1 MPDSRT
7 TAHISTHLK
16 IANKCST
23 QSETLDPQ
31 YEDFMLEKFSL
42 DGKIVLITGGGTG
55 LGLAMVRAL
64 ARAGANLCI
73 AGRRP
78 GPIEDAVKE
87 VEGLGGEALAV
98 PTDVTDSAQVGRLV
112 STTLDHFGRL
122 DVLINNAG
130 AVQENVR
137 KPLWDI
143 TDDDWNRIMD
153 VNLTGAFYCARAV
166 SQAMVD
172 QGKGKI
178 INVASGF
185 GMRAG
190 RDIYMYCCSKGG
202 MIQLTKVLSFNLARY
217 GITANSIVPGFI
229 PTPATDSDMRNTLP
243 PTGDFLPI
251 GQLGR
256 PEDLGPIAVFLSSDA
271 SDYMTGEMFI
281 ADGGGLAAGIAPTG
295 HAPVEALEP

>member
-1 MPDSRT
+1 
-7 TAHISTHLK
+7 
-16 IANKCST
+16 
-23 QSETLDPQ
+23 
-31 YEDFMLEKFSL
+31 MLEKFSL
-42 DGKIVLITGGGTG
+42 DGKIVVITGGGTG

-64 ARAGANLCI
+64 ARAGANLAI
-73 AGRRP
+73 AGRRN
-78 GPIEDAVKE
+78 GPIEEAVRE
-87 VEGLGGEALAV
+87 VEALGGDALAI
-98 PTDVTDSAQVGRLV
+98 PTDVTDSGQVDRLV
-112 STTLDHFGRL
+112 ATALDHFGNI

-143 TDDDWNRIMD
+143 TDDEWRLVMD
-153 VNLTGAFYCARAV
+153 VNLSGAFYCARSV
-166 SQAMVD
+166 SRPMAD
-172 QGKGKI
+172 RGRGKI

-229 PTPATDSDMRNTLP
+229 PTTSTDSNMRTTLP
-243 PTGDFLPI
+243 RSGDFLPI
-251 GQLGR
+251 GKLGS

-271 SDYMTGEMFI
+271 SDYMTGEMMI
-281 ADGGGLAAGIAPTG
+281 ADGGGLAAGITPTG
-295 HAPVEALEP
+295 HAPVVALEP

>member
-1 MPDSRT
+1 
-7 TAHISTHLK
+7 
-16 IANKCST
+16 
-23 QSETLDPQ
+23 
-31 YEDFMLEKFSL
+31 MLEKFNL
-42 DGKIVLITGGGTG
+42 EGKKVVITGGGTG

-64 ARAGANLCI
+64 ARAGADLCI

-78 GPIEDAVKE
+78 GPIEDAAKE
-87 VEGLGGEALAV
+87 VEELGREALAI
-98 PTDVTDSAQVGRLV
+98 PTDVTDSEQVGRLI
-112 STTLDHFGRL
+112 STALDHFGRI
-122 DVLINNAG
+122 DVMINNAG

-137 KPLWDI
+137 KPIWDI
-143 TDDDWNRIMD
+143 SDDEWRMVMD

-166 SQAMVD
+166 SQPMLD

-190 RDIYMYCCSKGG
+190 RDIYVYCCSKGG

-229 PTPATDSDMRNTLP
+229 PTTGTDSEMRGALP
-243 PTGDFLPI
+243 RSGDFLPI
-251 GQLGR
+251 GKLGR

-271 SDYMTGEMFI
+271 SDYMTGEMII
-281 ADGGGLAAGIAPTG
+281 ADGGGLAAGITPTG
-295 HAPVEALEP
+295 HALVEALEP

>member
-1 MPDSRT
+1 
-7 TAHISTHLK
+7 
-16 IANKCST
+16 
-23 QSETLDPQ
+23 
-31 YEDFMLEKFSL
+31 MLEKFSL
-42 DGKIVLITGGGTG
+42 EGKTVVITGGGTG

-64 ARAGANLCI
+64 ARAGADLCI

-78 GPIEDAVKE
+78 GPIENAARE
-87 VEGLGGEALAV
+87 VEKLGRKAMAV
-98 PTDVTDSAQVGRLV
+98 PTDVADSEQVSQLI
-112 STTLDHFGRL
+112 STTLDRFGRI

-130 AVQENVR
+130 AVGQENVR

-143 TDDDWNRIMD
+143 TDDEWRLVMD

-202 MIQLTKVLSFNLARY
+202 MIQLTKVLSFNLARF

-229 PTPATDSDMRNTLP
+229 PTTTTTDSDMQGTLP
-243 PTGDFLPI
+243 RSGEFLPI
-251 GQLGR
+251 GKLGV

-271 SDYMTGEMFI
+271 SDYMTGEMI
-281 ADGGGLAAGIAPTG
+281 IVDGGGLAAGITPTG

>member
-1 MPDSRT
+1 
-7 TAHISTHLK
+7 
-16 IANKCST
+16 
-23 QSETLDPQ
+23 
-31 YEDFMLEKFSL
+31 MLERLSL
-42 DGKIVLITGGGTG
+42 DGKVVVITGGGTG

-78 GPIEDAVKE
+78 GPIEDAAAEVKS
-87 VEGLGGEALAV
+87 LGRDALAV
-98 PTDVTDSAQVGRLV
+98 PTDVTASAEADRLIA
-112 STTLDHFGRL
+112 TTLGHFGHI

-143 TDDDWNRIMD
+143 SDAEWNLVMN

-166 SQAMVD
+166 SKSMAER
-172 QGKGKI
+172 GKGKI
-178 INVASGF
+178 VNVASGF
-185 GMRAG
+185 GLRAG

-202 MIQLTKVLSFNLARY
+202 MIQLTRVLSFNLARY

-229 PTPATDSDMRNTLP
+229 PTTSTDSEIRATLP
-243 PTGDFLPI
+243 RSGEFLPI
-251 GQLGR
+251 GKLGR

-281 ADGGGLAAGIAPTG
+281 ADGGGLAGGITPTG
-295 HAPVEALEP
+295 HAPVVSLEP

>member
-1 MPDSRT
+1 
-7 TAHISTHLK
+7 
-16 IANKCST
+16 
-23 QSETLDPQ
+23 
-31 YEDFMLEKFSL
+31 MLEKFSL
-42 DGKIVLITGGGTG
+42 DGKTVLITGGGTG
-55 LGLAMVRAL
+55 LGLAMVRTL

-78 GPIEDAVKE
+78 GPIEDAARGVK
-87 VEGLGGEALAV
+87 GLGGEALAV
-98 PTDVTDSAQVGRLV
+98 PTDVTDSEQVNRLV
-112 STTLDHFGRL
+112 STALDHFGRV

-143 TDDDWNRIMD
+143 TDDEWRMVMD
-153 VNLTGAFYCARAV
+153 VNLNGAFYCARAV
-166 SQAMVD
+166 SQPMVD

-229 PTPATDSDMRNTLP
+229 PTISTQSDMRGTLP
-243 PTGDFLPI
+243 RSGEFLPI
-251 GQLGR
+251 GKLGR

-271 SDYMTGEMFI
+271 SDYMTGEMVI
-281 ADGGGLAAGIAPTG
+281 VDGGGLAAGITPTG